1 MDSSKG
7 LKLRLR
13 RTGVDSSPMLPVPSN
28 LRKSVG
34 RLMLG
39 FALEC
44 DVHGLW
50 LVELVRAEALEA
62 ISRPVAT
69 HWET

>member
-1 MDSSKG
+1 
-7 LKLRLR
+7 
-13 RTGVDSSPMLPVPSN
+13 
-28 LRKSVG
+28 
-34 RLMLG
+34 MLG

-62 ISRPVAT
+62 ISRPVVT
-69 HWET
+69 HWEM

>member
-1 MDSSKG
+1 
-7 LKLRLR
+7 
-13 RTGVDSSPMLPVPSN
+13 
-28 LRKSVG
+28 
-34 RLMLG
+34 MLG

-50 LVELVRAEALEA
+50 LAELVRAEALEA